1 MRRVQPAIAEHTDPV
16 GSASREPESVRL
28 PLGIKLAYGAPNFA
42 GAAMA
47 IPIAI
52 HLSIFYSDVIL
63 VPLGVIALA
72 KAIGRAWDAL
82 TDPIMGWVSDHTRS
96 RWGRRRPWMAI
107 GAPGAALAFVA
118 MFSPPESLDVAGAG
132 LWLCA
137 TYIIYYLFQT
147 VYAIPHYGLG
157 PELTLDYRER
167 SSLFGWEQG
176 FSVLGTLVAAALP
189 AIFAARLGARAG
201 YFWFAVVFGVLLALL
216 FWNLVWRVQERPDF
230 AKRTSN
236 PLVPGVRRVLRNRV
250 FRLLL
255 AVYLIGSVTGAIP
268 GTLMPYFVTYVL
280 KPENPTKWIGIFL
293 FIYFGMGFL
302 CLPAWVWLARRAGK
316 KVAWLLSFISA
327 FTGSIALFFVGEGDL
342 WQVGVILG
350 WAGSSFAAR
359 LFLGPAIQADVIDY
373 DELYTGKRRE
383 AQYGALWS
391 VMTKFMV
398 IPSLTIPLAVLAT
411 LGYTPN
417 VDQSPEVQF
426 AIRAIFALAPACTAL
441 VAFCVAC
448 FYPISESIHRSIWAG
463 IEAHKRGE
471 RAVDPLTG
479 GTLAPPNDRGVDE
492 NTGWFLDHFS
502 AGEMRRALADGPS
515 SLLRDAIL
523 WFAASLAF
531 CAVGIVYTVEAVRD
545 LSQEPGLLPVAAIVV
560 AGLAFSAAVFHLV
573 RVRAA
578 LLYRKRPI
586 DPALVRAHLRVAS
599 DAAN

>member
-1 MRRVQPAIAEHTDPV
+1 MPPVQPAIAEDSGPV
-16 GSASREPESVRL
+16 AAASGGPAAVPL
-28 PLGIKLAYGAPNFA
+28 PLRIKLAYGAPNFA

-72 KAIGRAWDAL
+72 KALGRAWDAL
-82 TDPIMGWVSDHTRS
+82 TDPIMGWVSDHTKS

-107 GAPGAALAFVA
+107 GAPGAAIAFVG
-118 MFSPPESLDVAGAG
+118 MFTPPESFDPASAG
-132 LWLCA
+132 LWLCL
-137 TYIIYYLFQT
+137 TYIVYSLFQT
-147 VYAIPHYGLG
+147 IYQIPHYGLG
-157 PELTLDYRER
+157 AELTLDYRER

-189 AIFAARLGARAG
+189 AIFASRLGARAG
-201 YFWFAVVFGVLLALL
+201 YFWFSVVFGVLLALL
-216 FWNLVWRVQERPDF
+216 FWNLAWRVKERADF
-230 AKRTSN
+230 ANRASN

-255 AVYLIGSVTGAIP
+255 SVYLIGSVTGAIP

-280 KPENPTKWIGIFL
+280 KPADPTKWIAIFL

-316 KVAWLLSFISA
+316 KTAWLLSFISA
-327 FTGSIALFFVGEGDL
+327 FTGSIALFFVGEGQL
-342 WQVGVILG
+342 WQVGVILA

-398 IPSLTIPLAVLAT
+398 IPSLSIPLAVLAT
-411 LGYTPN
+411 LGYQPN
-417 VDQSPEVQF
+417 IEQSPEVQF

-441 VAFCVAC
+441 VAFFVAC
-448 FYPISESIHRSIWAG
+448 FYPISETVHRAIWQG

-479 GTLAPPNDRGVDE
+479 ATLPPPNDRGVDE
-492 NTGWFLDHFS
+492 ETGWFLDHFS
-502 AGEMRRALADGPS
+502 QGELRRALGEGPNA
-515 SLLRDAIL
+515 LVRDASVWL
-523 WFAASLAF
+523 VVSLVL
-531 CAVGIVYTVEAVRD
+531 CAVGVIYTLEAVRD

-560 AGLAFSAAVFHLV
+560 AGIAFSTAIFHAI

-578 LLYRKRPI
+578 LLFRSRPI
-586 DPALVRAHLRVAS
+586 DSALVRAHLRA
-599 DAAN
+599 